1 MARSRLAAHSPG
13 LTAAAAAAATAI
25 PMTAGVIASV
35 VNTRVRIGP
44 NESASFLELLA
55 RQQSGEQLI
64 LENPAGVWPFD
75 VIAHEK

>member
-1 MARSRLAAHSPG
+1 MARSRLSAHSPG

-64 LENPAGVWPFD
+64 LKNPAGVWPFD